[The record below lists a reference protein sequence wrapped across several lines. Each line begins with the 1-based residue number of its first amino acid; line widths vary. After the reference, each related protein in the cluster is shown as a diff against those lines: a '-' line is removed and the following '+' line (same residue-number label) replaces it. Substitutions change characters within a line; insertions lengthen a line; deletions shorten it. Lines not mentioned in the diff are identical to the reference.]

1 VSMDSAV
8 GLGLGLT
15 FIDKN
20 EDMFDDMSNIASIV
34 SPMAFYWLL
43 GGDCGH
49 SLASSLRGETW
60 HHFHEFTV
68 CVSTLSEFVTLSV
81 RLSTPENQQ

>member
-1 VSMDSAV
+1 MDSAV

-43 GGDCGH
+43 GGDCSH
-49 SLASSLRGETW
+49 SLA

-68 CVSTLSEFVTLSV
+68 CVSTLPEFVTLSA
-81 RLSTPENQQ
+81 RLSTSEDQQ